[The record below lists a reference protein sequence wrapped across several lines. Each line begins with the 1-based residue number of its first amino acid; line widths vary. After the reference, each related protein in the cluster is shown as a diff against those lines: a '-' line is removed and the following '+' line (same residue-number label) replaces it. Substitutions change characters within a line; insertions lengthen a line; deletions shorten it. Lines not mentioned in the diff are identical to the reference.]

1 MISSPPISCR
11 KGPARLALPPWRVIL
26 RACATAVSAKA
37 AIRINRF
44 NDLSTL
50 TQTPAQRLLVSRTA
64 SPQREGRVDNAARAP
79 GQGHSVAVV
88 LVMVSIRGAA
98 TSGALALRTSCIS
111 SQDRKMAG
119 AWIKEFHESALI
131 AAWTAPC
138 AAWTVF
144 NER

>member
-1 MISSPPISCR
+1 VISSPPISCL

-98 TSGALALRTSCIS
+98 TSGGRALAPLPLHLVHKTGNGGSVDKRVS
-111 SQDRKMAG
+111 
-119 AWIKEFHESALI
+119 
-131 AAWTAPC
+131 
-138 AAWTVF
+138 
-144 NER
+144 